1 MGLVSD
7 RLHYESGGPVV
18 PAEAIQAFATSAFVA
33 VGVPDNDARFVA
45 TTLVHADLRGVH
57 SHGLRMV
64 TQYVEWIE
72 NGTTNPDPHIQSER
86 DSSGAA
92 VLAGDRSL
100 GQIGARAGMES
111 AINLARDR
119 GIGVAA
125 VSNTGH
131 FGAAAY
137 WVLQAAHEGLIGF
150 ATSNMTGACMLA
162 HGSREPAV
170 GNTPLAW
177 AFPTHGTHPV
187 VLDMAAGAYA
197 LNKLHLIAQV
207 AEQLPEG
214 IAADSD
220 GNPTTD
226 PSKLRYVLPAG
237 GAKGYGL
244 ALTHDLISGCLSGD
258 GSTLLKGAFEGA
270 TLGPRGSLFF
280 MAIDVNVFL
289 PLADFRTA
297 MDQQTKAVNALSP
310 ADGFER
316 VQMPGQPEWVTYE
329 SRINAGIPY
338 PSGILEQ
345 LEPIADR
352 HAITAPWRS

>member
-1 MGLVSD
+1 MSD
-7 RLHYESGGPVV
+7 RLHYGSGGPIV
-18 PAEAIQAFATSAFVA
+18 PAEAVQAFAASTFLA
-33 VGVPDNDARFVA
+33 VGVPTSDADLIA

-57 SHGLRMV
+57 SHGLRMINV
-64 TQYVEWIE
+64 YIEWLE
-72 NGTTNPDPHIQSER
+72 NGVANPDPHIRSER

-100 GQIGARAGMES
+100 GQIGAQAGMES
-111 AINLARDR
+111 AIAIARDR

-137 WVLQAAHEGLIGF
+137 WALQAAHDGLIGF
-150 ATSNMTGACMLA
+150 ATSNMAGPCMLA
-162 HGSREPAV
+162 HGSREPAI

-177 AFPTHGTHPV
+177 AFPTHGQYPV

-197 LNKLHLIAQV
+197 LNKLHLIGQQAQ
-207 AEQLPEG
+207 ELPEG
-214 IAADSD
+214 VAADID

-237 GAKGYGL
+237 GAKGYGI

-258 GSTLLKGAFEGA
+258 GSTLIKGSLDGA
-270 TLGPRGSLFF
+270 TSGARGSLFF
-280 MAIDVNVFL
+280 MAIDVDAFM
-289 PLADFRTA
+289 PLGDFQTA
-297 MDQQTKAVNALSP
+297 MDDQTEAVNALQP
-310 ADGFER
+310 ADGFEC

-329 SRINAGIPY
+329 SRIDRGIPY

-352 HAITAPWRS
+352 HAITIPWRP